1 MSSKTMSLAA
11 ALVDGIEPQ
20 SIRFSRWQRS
30 FQPCVII
37 GFSFATHAWN
47 DPPGAQAL
55 LESIGGMLAATIT
68 MVDEARERAP
78 TAYRIL
84 EGSRGQFSEHVS
96 PQW

>member
-1 MSSKTMSLAA
+1 MSSKTISLAA
-11 ALVDGIEPQ
+11 ALVGGIEPEA
-20 SIRFSRWQRS
+20 FGFKVATS
-30 FQPCVII
+30 FQPGVII

-47 DPPGAQAL
+47 DAPGAQAL
-55 LESIGGMLAATIT
+55 LESIGGILAATIT
-68 MVDEARERAP
+68 MVGEARERAP